1 MISVNSISK
10 NFGKL
15 KAVDDL
21 TFDVNEGEIVG
32 LLGPNG
38 AGKSTTM
45 RVMSGFLSPDKG
57 DVIVDGFSVTKS
69 PVEVKKMLGYLP
81 ENNPLYKDMLV
92 SDLLDYSAKIKGVTL
107 AQKQEMMDFVVN
119 SVNIAEVYYR
129 PISELSKGFKQRV
142 GIALALLNRPKVL
155 IMDEPTE
162 GLDPNQRAEIR
173 KLIKDLSKEHTII
186 ISTHVMQEVEALCTR
201 MVIINAGKKVLDG
214 NVNELINNVKDE
226 RIISVKLEGSD
237 AGKKLGELKGVKKVE
252 QNDSA
257 DNTYEATIYVDKNI
271 QLQPDISRLARENQ
285 WVIWELK
292 EEVQLLED
300 LFKKL
305 TQN

>member
-92 SDLLDYSAKIKGVTL
+92 SDLLDYSAKIKGVTE

-226 RIISVKLEGSD
+226 RIISVKLEGSN
-237 AGKKLGELKGVKKVE
+237 AGKKLSNLKGVKKVE
-252 QNDSA
+252 QKDSA

-305 TQN
+305 TQS

>member
-57 DVIVDGFSVTKS
+57 DVIVDGFSVTKF

-92 SDLLDYSAKIKGVTL
+92 SDLLDYSAKIKGVTA

-226 RIISVKLEGSD
+226 RIISVKLEGID
-237 AGKKLGELKGVKKVE
+237 AGKKLSNLKGVKKVE
-252 QNDSA
+252 QKDSA

-305 TQN
+305 TQS

>member
-1 MISVNSISK
+1 
-10 NFGKL
+10 
-15 KAVDDL
+15 
-21 TFDVNEGEIVG
+21 
-32 LLGPNG
+32 
-38 AGKSTTM
+38 
-45 RVMSGFLSPDKG
+45 
-57 DVIVDGFSVTKS
+57 
-69 PVEVKKMLGYLP
+69 
-81 ENNPLYKDMLV
+81 
-92 SDLLDYSAKIKGVTL
+92 
-107 AQKQEMMDFVVN
+107 
-119 SVNIAEVYYR
+119 
-129 PISELSKGFKQRV
+129 
-142 GIALALLNRPKVL
+142 
-155 IMDEPTE
+155 MDEPTE

-226 RIISVKLEGSD
+226 RIISVKLEGSN
-237 AGKKLGELKGVKKVE
+237 AGKKLSNLKGVKKIE
-252 QNDSA
+252 QKDSA

-305 TQN
+305 TQS

>member
-1 MISVNSISK
+1 MILVNSISK

-15 KAVDDL
+15 KAVDEL
-21 TFDVNEGEIVG
+21 AFEVNEGEIVG

-57 DVIVDGFSVTKS
+57 DVVIDNVSVTKS

-92 SDLLDYSAKIKGVTL
+92 SDLLDYSAKLKGVN
-107 AQKQEMMDFVVN
+107 ASQKKEMMDFVVN

-129 PISELSKGFKQRV
+129 PIVELSKGFKQRV

-173 KLIKDLSKEHTII
+173 KLIKELSKNHTII

-214 NVNELINNVKDE
+214 NVNDLINNVKDE
-226 RIISVKLEGSD
+226 RIISVKLEGND
-237 AGKKLGELKGVKKVE
+237 ANKKIANLKGVKKID
-252 QNDSA
+252 QKDSK
-257 DNTYEATIYVDKNI
+257 NNMYEATIYVDKNV

>member
-92 SDLLDYSAKIKGVTL
+92 SDLLDYSAKIKGVTE

-226 RIISVKLEGSD
+226 RIISVKLEGID
-237 AGKKLGELKGVKKVE
+237 AGKKLSNLKGVKKVE
-252 QNDSA
+252 QKDSA

-305 TQN
+305 TQS

>member
-1 MISVNSISK
+1 MYCRQNP
-10 NFGKL
+10 F
-15 KAVDDL
+15 A
-21 TFDVNEGEIVG
+21 
-32 LLGPNG
+32 LL
-38 AGKSTTM
+38 
-45 RVMSGFLSPDKG
+45 FLH
-57 DVIVDGFSVTKS
+57 
-69 PVEVKKMLGYLP
+69 
-81 ENNPLYKDMLV
+81 
-92 SDLLDYSAKIKGVTL
+92 LLDYSAKIKGVTA

-226 RIISVKLEGSD
+226 RIISVKLEGSN
-237 AGKKLGELKGVKKVE
+237 AGKKLSNLKGVKKIE
-252 QNDSA
+252 QKDSA

-305 TQN
+305 TQS

>member
-92 SDLLDYSAKIKGVTL
+92 SDLLDYSAKIKGVTE

-201 MVIINAGKKVLDG
+201 MVIINAGRKVLDG

-226 RIISVKLEGSD
+226 RIISVKLEGSN
-237 AGKKLGELKGVKKVE
+237 AGKKLSNLKGVKKIE
-252 QNDSA
+252 QKDSA

>member
-92 SDLLDYSAKIKGVTL
+92 SDLLDYSAKIKGVTA

-226 RIISVKLEGSD
+226 RIISVKLEGSN
-237 AGKKLGELKGVKKVE
+237 AGKKLSNLKGVKKIE
-252 QNDSA
+252 QKDSA

-305 TQN
+305 TQS

>member
-92 SDLLDYSAKIKGVTL
+92 SDLLDYSAKIKGVTE

-252 QNDSA
+252 QKDSA

>member
-226 RIISVKLEGSD
+226 RIISVKLEGID
-237 AGKKLGELKGVKKVE
+237 AGKKLSNLKGVKKVE
-252 QNDSA
+252 QKDSA

-305 TQN
+305 TQS

>member
-92 SDLLDYSAKIKGVTL
+92 SDLLDYSAKIKGVTE

-226 RIISVKLEGSD
+226 RIISVKLEGSN
-237 AGKKLGELKGVKKVE
+237 AGKKLSNLKGVKKIE
-252 QNDSA
+252 QKDSA

-305 TQN
+305 TQS

>member
-1 MISVNSISK
+1 MILVNSISK

-15 KAVDDL
+15 KAVDEL
-21 TFDVNEGEIVG
+21 AFEVNEGEIVG

-57 DVIVDGFSVTKS
+57 DVVIDGVSVTKS

-92 SDLLDYSAKIKGVTL
+92 SDLLDYSAKLKGVN
-107 AQKQEMMDFVVN
+107 ASQKKEMMDFVVN
-119 SVNIAEVYYR
+119 SVNISEVYYR
-129 PISELSKGFKQRV
+129 PILELSKGFKQRV

-173 KLIKDLSKEHTII
+173 KLIKELSKNHTII

-214 NVNELINNVKDE
+214 NVNDLINNVKDE
-226 RIISVKLEGSD
+226 RIISVKLEGND
-237 AGKKLGELKGVKKVE
+237 ANKKITNLKGVKKID
-252 QNDSA
+252 QKDSK
-257 DNTYEATIYVDKNI
+257 NNMYEATIYVDKNV

>member
-92 SDLLDYSAKIKGVTL
+92 SDLLDYSAKIKGVTE